1 MKIWYL
7 IEKDLRMHWLPLLV
21 ILLIQIGGVALF
33 WLQLPHVPGL
43 IWLIMNGTMLVGDF
57 LLCYRVTVH
66 EEKNKAYIFLQTL
79 PVTVDQI
86 LRAKFLAVA
95 LMITANALVLDAVYS
110 LMILRGGTSGETIP
124 GIIVFLLALCA
135 HLFFATMLVAMAM
148 LFSSERAIWIPF
160 PALFLVMSALLN
172 YKRILAW
179 AHLEAMPELL
189 ANHLVLD
196 LLLLSAGITS
206 LLWLTKEIVCR
217 KRMII

>member
-21 ILLIQIGGVALF
+21 ILMIQFGGVTLF

-43 IWLIMNGTMLVGDF
+43 IWLLMNGTMLVGEF

-79 PVTVDQI
+79 PVTVNEI
-86 LRAKFLAVA
+86 LLAKFMAVA
-95 LMITANALVLDAVYS
+95 LLITINTLVLDTCYGLLGWRGVTPGEAAPS
-110 LMILRGGTSGETIP
+110 L
-124 GIIVFLLALCA
+124 IVGLLYLFV
-135 HLFFATMLVAMAM
+135 HLFFAAMLVAMAM

-160 PALFLVMSALLN
+160 PALFLFISGLLN
-172 YKRILAW
+172 YKKILAW
-179 AHLEAMPELL
+179 IHLESLPDLL
-189 ANHLVLD
+189 ASHVFLDLVL
-196 LLLLSAGITS
+196 LSSGITF